1 MSYRP
6 LLGNRLKILKKNT
19 CQTRYGL
26 VEIAHSHRFKAKTN
40 GFFITPYLQELMAH
54 AGVSDVYSASN
65 DLLEAFL
72 GIRVSLS
79 QVYRVTHLLGE
90 QLTTQL
96 LEPVQHSPI
105 TPDEI
110 IYASM
115 DGGMVLTDDGWKEVK
130 LGRVFSSKS
139 RVEAGKKG
147 DEQTRFRLEDS
158 TYSGYLGSLE
168 DFIPRFEASLGHYKA
183 TPKQLVF
190 VTDGAL
196 WIDHYVSR
204 KHPEAMHILDY
215 YHAVEHLADFAK
227 LGFKAVK
234 PRSQWLDKQKEH
246 LLLDGLDTVLANLAS
261 LVNLSNDALNS
272 RGQLVTY
279 YERNRSRMQYGS
291 FRSKGLQI
299 GSGPMEAAHR
309 TVIQC
314 RMKRS
319 GQRWSESGAQ
329 AMIHLRVAA
338 KSNRWGLVV
347 KNLSTG

>member
-1 MSYRP
+1 M
-6 LLGNRLKILKKNT
+6 
-19 CQTRYGL
+19 

-40 GFFITPYLQELMAH
+40 GFFITPHLQELMAR

-72 GIRVSLS
+72 GIPISLS

-90 QLTTQL
+90 QLSSQL
-96 LEPVQHSPI
+96 LDPVDHPLI

-110 IYASM
+110 IYASI
-115 DGGMVLTDDGWKEVK
+115 DGGMVLTDEGWQEVK
-130 LGRVFSSKS
+130 LGRVFSSRS

-158 TYSGYLGSLE
+158 TYSGYLGNYE
-168 DFIPRFEASLGHYKA
+168 DFIPRFEASLGRYKA
-183 TPKQLVF
+183 SPKQLVF

-196 WIDHYVSR
+196 WIDRYVGR
-204 KHPEAMHILDY
+204 KHPEATHILDY

-227 LGFKAVK
+227 LGFKEIK
-234 PRSQWLDKQKEH
+234 LRSQWLDRQMEH
-246 LLLDGLDTVLANLAS
+246 LLSDGLDEVLSNLAS
-261 LVNLSNDALNS
+261 LTKLSTEASKS
-272 RGQLVTY
+272 RSQLVGY

-319 GQRWSESGAQ
+319 GQRWSEAGAQ
-329 AMIHLRVAA
+329 AMINLRVVV
-338 KSNRWGLVV
+338 KSGRWDIVI
-347 KNLSTG
+347 KNLSSA

>member
-1 MSYRP
+1 M
-6 LLGNRLKILKKNT
+6 I
-19 CQTRYGL
+19 
-26 VEIAHSHRFKAKTN
+26 EIAHSHRFKAKTN
-40 GFFITPYLQELMAH
+40 GFFITPHLQELMAR

-72 GIRVSLS
+72 GVPISLS

-96 LEPVQHSPI
+96 LEPVDHPPL

-110 IYASM
+110 IYASI
-115 DGGMVLTDDGWKEVK
+115 DGGMILTDEGWKEGK

-158 TYSGYLGSLE
+158 TYSGYLGLPE
-168 DFIPRFEASLGHYKA
+168 DFIPRFEASLGLYKA
-183 TPKQLVF
+183 SPKQLVF

-204 KHPEAMHILDY
+204 KHPEATHILDY

-227 LGFKAVK
+227 VGFKELTS
-234 PRSQWLDKQKEH
+234 RSQWLDKQTEH
-246 LLLDGLDTVLANLAS
+246 LLSDGLDEVLANLAS
-261 LVNLSNDALNS
+261 LTKLSVEARKS
-272 RGQLVTY
+272 RSQLMGY

-319 GQRWSESGAQ
+319 GQRWSEAGAQ

-338 KSNRWGLVV
+338 KSGRWDLVV
-347 KNLSTG
+347 NNLSTA